1 MRVTKVYF
9 MLWVADMDRA
19 SRFYKSALGLDE
31 AYRSPSW
38 TELRF
43 GDATIALHAGAS
55 QLPHHHIGLGFEVD
69 DLPAACEAVATN
81 SGEVIAGPTER
92 PEEGIVV
99 ADCADPDGNRF
110 SLAQPLVVAH

>member
-19 SRFYKSALGLDE
+19 TGFYKSALGLDE
-31 AYRSPSW
+31 AYRSPFW

-43 GDATIALHAGAS
+43 GDATIALHAGES

-69 DLPAACEAVATN
+69 DLTAVCEAVVAAG
-81 SGEVIAGPTER
+81 GELVAGPTER
-92 PEEGIVV
+92 PDEGIRV

-110 SLAQPLVVAH
+110 SVAQPA

>member
-43 GDATIALHAGAS
+43 GDATIGLHAGAS

-69 DLPAACEAVATN
+69 DLAGACAAVTAAG
-81 SGEVIAGPTER
+81 GEVVAGPAER
-92 PEEGIVV
+92 PDEGIVV

-110 SLAQPLVVAH
+110 SLARSLP